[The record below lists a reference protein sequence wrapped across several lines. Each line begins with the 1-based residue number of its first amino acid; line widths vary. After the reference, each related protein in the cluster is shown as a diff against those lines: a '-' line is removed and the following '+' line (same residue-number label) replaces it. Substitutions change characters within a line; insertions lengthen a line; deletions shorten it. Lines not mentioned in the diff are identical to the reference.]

1 MKLVVAFI
9 TALLT
14 SFLLI
19 PAAHAD
25 NRADAEK
32 RLMVEEPYEAPAGVL
47 FDEAAYFAG
56 QTALSQYVNVIVIN
70 KAAKA
75 QSLRFYTNR
84 QLILT
89 TKVSTGKE
97 DVEYVNAVSKFLRR
111 FGKGT
116 TVSHWRHTTR
126 GFYTVKRVEGAD
138 YRSGESKFQM
148 PYAMFFNEQ
157 KGLAVHQ
164 VPPDL
169 KGGEAA
175 GEAVFRQLAGRADQ
189 AQADRDQEGANRDL
203 DRRDNAVDQEVA
215 VALEVE
221 ERLHAGFPCSRDESA
236 AALTQQNGRRSSQ
249 KPAAIEVRR
258 CYDVGPP

>member
-1 MKLVVAFI
+1 MKILVGFI
-9 TALLT
+9 TAILT

-19 PAAHAD
+19 PSAHAD

-47 FDEAAYFAG
+47 FNEDAYFKG

-75 QSLRFYTNR
+75 QSLRLYTNR

-89 TKVSTGKE
+89 TKVSTGRE
-97 DVEYVNAVSKFLRR
+97 DLEYVNPVAGFLRR
-111 FGKGT
+111 FGKGST
-116 TVSHWRHTTR
+116 ESHWRHTTR
-126 GFYTVKRVEGAD
+126 GFYTVKRVEDAD

-148 PYAMFFNEQ
+148 PYAMFFNE
-157 KGLAVHQ
+157 KRGLAVHQ

-175 GEAVFRQLAGRADQ
+175 GEAALGHRASSGCVRVHKGVIQTIHD
-189 AQADRDQEGANRDL
+189 AVVAADRGQIPVLDTRTGAPIL
-203 DRRDNAVDQEVA
+203 DASGKVTYDKGYRTIVI
-215 VALEVE
+215 VE
-221 ERLHAGFPCSRDESA
+221 E
-236 AALTQQNGRRSSQ
+236 
-249 KPAAIEVRR
+249 
-258 CYDVGPP
+258 Y

>member
-1 MKLVVAFI
+1 MKIVVAFI

-25 NRADAEK
+25 KRADAEK

-56 QTALSQYVNVIVIN
+56 QTALSQYVNVVVIN

-75 QSLRFYTNR
+75 QSLRLYTNR

-126 GFYTVKRVEGAD
+126 GFYTMKRVEGAD
-138 YRSGESKFQM
+138 YRSGENKFQM

-175 GEAVFRQLAGRADQ
+175 GEAALGHRASSGCVRVHKNVILTIHD
-189 AQADRDQEGANRDL
+189 AVVAADRGQIPVLDTRTGAPVL
-203 DRRDNAVDQEVA
+203 DAGGKVTYDKGYRTIVI
-215 VALEVE
+215 VE
-221 ERLHAGFPCSRDESA
+221 E
-236 AALTQQNGRRSSQ
+236 
-249 KPAAIEVRR
+249 
-258 CYDVGPP
+258 Y